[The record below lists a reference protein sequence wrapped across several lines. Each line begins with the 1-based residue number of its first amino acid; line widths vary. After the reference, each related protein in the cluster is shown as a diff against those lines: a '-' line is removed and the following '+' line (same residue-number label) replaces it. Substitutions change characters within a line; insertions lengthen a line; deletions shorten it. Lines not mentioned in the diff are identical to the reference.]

1 MDKNKI
7 CDKTITEE
15 FKIYEENGSITE
27 CNDIDDM
34 INLAKF
40 LLEHGS
46 KELRLV
52 YEGGVSH
59 GKSKCL

>member
-1 MDKNKI
+1 MRKLKKSSKEIQELLDS
-7 CDKTITEE
+7 TEE

-46 KELRLV
+46 KDLRLV
-52 YEGGVSH
+52 VTH
-59 GKSKCL
+59 

>member
-15 FKIYEENGSITE
+15 FKIYGENGSITE
-27 CNDIDDM
+27 CNEIDDM

-52 YEGGVSH
+52 VTH
-59 GKSKCL
+59 